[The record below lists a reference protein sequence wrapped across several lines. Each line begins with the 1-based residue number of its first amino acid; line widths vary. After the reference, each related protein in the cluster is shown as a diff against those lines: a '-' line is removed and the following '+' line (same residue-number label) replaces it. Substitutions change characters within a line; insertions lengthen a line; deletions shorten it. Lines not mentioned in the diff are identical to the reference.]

1 MIDGRARDDYCRP
14 PAKLVVWVKFRK
26 IQKVISSALNGQ
38 NTLIRSLVEASV
50 TLNQTINVR
59 SSAGLHTVL
68 GRVPALVEEIAQGA
82 SQRDLERELPFTAFR
97 LIREAGLGALRIPQA
112 LGGPGGSVSDY
123 IEVIAALA
131 SADPNVAHALRSHF
145 NFTEAVIHSPDS
157 AEKRDYVNKILD
169 GKLFAGAHTE
179 VGAPLGTILTRLTR
193 EGDDYRLNGKKWYAT
208 GSAYSDFLSF
218 SATNDEGQ
226 MISVLLPAGRAGIN
240 VLDDWDGMGQR
251 LTASGGVLLDN
262 VQVFASELKTRSH
275 NADVG
280 RHCSTLRQL
289 HLAACAA
296 GVVRNI
302 REDALGYV
310 RKQARAAMHSPAE
323 VARDDQFVQ
332 QVVGEIAANVYAV
345 DALIAHTAR
354 ILDDSSQA
362 LLNADPALEQQL
374 LDASISNAQMQV
386 VVAKL
391 ALRAAEVMFEVGGG
405 SATSRKYNFDRHWR
419 NIRTVLNHNPL
430 LHKTRVVG
438 DFYINETTTHLRE
451 GLVF

>member
-1 MIDGRARDDYCRP
+1 MTVNHSNDLAIAGGETSSSRALDQRLSQLP
-14 PAKLVVWVKFRK
+14 ELVSAIAKD
-26 IQKVISSALNGQ
+26 
-38 NTLIRSLVEASV
+38 AS
-50 TLNQTINVR
+50 R
-59 SSAGLHTVL
+59 
-68 GRVPALVEEIAQGA
+68 
-82 SQRDLERELPFTAFR
+82 RDLERELPFAAFS
-97 LIREAGLGALRIPQA
+97 LIREAGLGALRIPRA

-123 IEVIAALA
+123 IEVIASLA

-145 NFTEAVIHSPDS
+145 NFSEAVIHSPDS
-157 AEKRDYVNKILD
+157 AEKRDYVAKILD

-193 EGDDYRLNGKKWYAT
+193 EGEHYRLNGKKWYAT
-208 GSAYSDFLSF
+208 GSAYADFLSF
-218 SATNDEGQ
+218 SATDDSGKLV
-226 MISVLLPAGRAGIN
+226 SVLLPADRAGIN

-262 VQVFASELKTRSH
+262 VQVFASEIKTRGH
-275 NADVG
+275 NAEVG
-280 RHCSTLRQL
+280 RHCSSLRQL

-302 REDALGYV
+302 RQDAVDYV
-310 RKQARAAMHSPAE
+310 RRQARAAMHSPAD

-332 QVVGEIAANVYAV
+332 QVVGEIAANQYAV
-345 DALIAHTAR
+345 DALIANTAR
-354 ILDDSSQA
+354 VLDHSSQA
-362 LLNADPALEQQL
+362 LFVASATLDQQL
-374 LDASISNAQMQV
+374 IDGSISNAQMQV

-391 ALRAAEVMFEVGGG
+391 ALRSAEILFEVGGG

-430 LHKTRVVG
+430 LHKARVVG
-438 DFYINETTTHLRE
+438 DYYLNETTTHLRE

>member
-1 MIDGRARDDYCRP
+1 MTFNHSIDVSSNRP
-14 PAKLVVWVKFRK
+14 GT
-26 IQKVISSALNGQ
+26 SSPDVLR
-38 NTLIRSLVEASV
+38 TL
-50 TLNQTINVR
+50 
-59 SSAGLHTVL
+59 L
-68 GRVPALVEEIAQGA
+68 GRIPALAGEIAKEA
-82 SQRDLERELPFTAFR
+82 SQRDLERELPFEAFR
-97 LIREAGLGALRIPQA
+97 LIREAGLGALRIPVE

-123 IEVIAALA
+123 IELIVSLAA
-131 SADPNVAHALRSHF
+131 ADPNVAHALRSHF
-145 NFTEAVIHSPDS
+145 NFSEAVIHSPDS
-157 AEKRDYVNKILD
+157 AEKRDYISKILD

-193 EGDDYRLNGKKWYAT
+193 VGDSYRLNGRKWYAT

-226 MISVLLPAGRAGIN
+226 VVSVLLPADRPGIN

-262 VQVFASELKTRSH
+262 VEVLASELKTRSH
-275 NADVG
+275 DADVG

-302 REDALGYV
+302 RQDAVSYV
-310 RKQARAAMHSPAE
+310 RKQARAAMHSPVE
-323 VARDDQFVQ
+323 IARDDQFVQ
-332 QVVGEIAANVYAV
+332 QVVGEIAANVYAA

-354 ILDDSSQA
+354 ILDESSRA
-362 LLNADPALEQQL
+362 LLSADPGVDQQL
-374 LDASISNAQMQV
+374 IDASISNAQMQV

-391 ALRAAEVMFEVGGG
+391 ALRSAEVLFEVGGG

-430 LHKTRVVG
+430 LHKARVVG
-438 DFYINETTTHLRE
+438 DFYLNETTTHLRE

>member
-1 MIDGRARDDYCRP
+1 
-14 PAKLVVWVKFRK
+14 
-26 IQKVISSALNGQ
+26 
-38 NTLIRSLVEASV
+38 V
-50 TLNQTINVR
+50 TLNQTQEVR
-59 SSAGLHTVL
+59 SIPPVPSTVDGLTGL
-68 GRVPALVEEIAQGA
+68 LARIPALVNEIAQGA
-82 SQRDLERELPFTAFR
+82 SRRDLERELPFAAFA
-97 LIREAGLGALRIPQA
+97 LIRQAGLGALRIPQA

-145 NFTEAVIHSPDS
+145 NFTEAVVHSPDS
-157 AEKRDYVNKILD
+157 AEKRDYVAKILN
-169 GKLFAGAHTE
+169 GQLFAGAHTE
-179 VGAPLGTILTRLTR
+179 VGAPLGTLATRLTR
-193 EGDDYRLNGKKWYAT
+193 DGEGYRLNGKKWYAT
-208 GSAYSDFLSF
+208 GSAYADYLSF
-218 SATNDEGQ
+218 SAIDDQGQ
-226 MISVLLPAGRAGIN
+226 LISVLLPADREGIQ

-262 VQVFASELKTRSH
+262 VQVFADELKSRGH

-289 HLAACAA
+289 HLAACAG

-302 REDALGYV
+302 HQDALGYV
-310 RKQARAAMHSPAE
+310 RKQARAAMHSPAA
-323 VARDDQFVQ
+323 VARDDHFVQ
-332 QVVGEIAANVYAV
+332 QVVGEIAANTYAV

-354 ILDDSSQA
+354 ILERSSQA
-362 LLNADPALEQQL
+362 LLANDPVLDQQL
-374 LDASISNAQMQV
+374 IEASVSNAQLQV

-391 ALRAAEVMFEVGGG
+391 ALRSAEVMFEVGGG
-405 SATSRKYNFDRHWR
+405 SATSRTYNFDRHWR

-430 LHKTRVVG
+430 LHKARVVG

>member
-1 MIDGRARDDYCRP
+1 M
-14 PAKLVVWVKFRK
+14 
-26 IQKVISSALNGQ
+26 
-38 NTLIRSLVEASV
+38 
-50 TLNQTINVR
+50 TLNQIHNVR
-59 SSAGLHTVL
+59 SIGPAPSTVDGLTGL
-68 GRVPALVEEIAQGA
+68 LARIPALVNDIALGA
-82 SQRDLERELPFTAFR
+82 SQRDLERELPFAAFAQVR
-97 LIREAGLGALRIPQA
+97 QAGLGALRIPQA

-123 IEVIAALA
+123 IEVMTALA

-157 AEKRDYVNKILD
+157 AEKREYVAKILD

-179 VGAPLGTILTRLTR
+179 VGAPLGTLLTRLSR
-193 EGDDYRLNGKKWYAT
+193 DGDGYRLNGKKWYAT
-208 GSAYSDFLSF
+208 GSAYADFLSF
-218 SATNDEGQ
+218 SATDDQGQ
-226 MISVLLPAGRAGIN
+226 LISVLLPADREGIQ

-251 LTASGGVLLDN
+251 LTASGGVLLNN
-262 VQVFASELKTRSH
+262 VQVFAAELKSRDH
-275 NADVG
+275 NTDVG

-289 HLAACAA
+289 HLAACAG

-302 REDALGYV
+302 LEEALGYV
-310 RKQARAAMHSPAE
+310 RKQARAAMHSPAA

-332 QVVGEIAANVYAV
+332 QVVGEIAANAYAV

-354 ILDDSSQA
+354 ILDRSSRA
-362 LLNADPALEQQL
+362 LLSNDPALDQQL
-374 LDASISNAQMQV
+374 VEASVSNAQLQV

-391 ALRAAEVMFEVGGG
+391 ALRSAEVMFEVGGG
-405 SATSRKYNFDRHWR
+405 SATSRTYNFDRHWR

>member
-1 MIDGRARDDYCRP
+1 M
-14 PAKLVVWVKFRK
+14 
-26 IQKVISSALNGQ
+26 
-38 NTLIRSLVEASV
+38 
-50 TLNQTINVR
+50 TLNQSIDVGLSR
-59 SSAGLHTVL
+59 SATSPDGLATL
-68 GRVPALVEEIAQGA
+68 LARVPALVAEIAEGA
-82 SQRDLERELPFTAFR
+82 SRRDLERELPFEAFR
-97 LIREAGLGALRIPQA
+97 QIRQAGLGALRVPRH

-123 IEVIAALA
+123 IELIAALA

-157 AEKRDYVNKILD
+157 PEKRDYLNKILD
-169 GKLFAGAHTE
+169 NKLFAGAHTE

-193 EGDDYRLNGKKWYAT
+193 TGDSFRLKGQKWYAT

-218 SATNDEGQ
+218 SATNDDGQ
-226 MISVLLPAGRAGIN
+226 MISVLLPADRAGIS

-251 LTASGGVLLDN
+251 LTASGGVTLDN
-262 VQVFASELKTRSH
+262 VEVFASEIKTRSQD
-275 NADVG
+275 ADIG

-302 REDALGYV
+302 REDAVNYV
-310 RKQARAAMHSPAE
+310 RKQARAAMHSPAA

-332 QVVGEIAANVYAV
+332 QVVGEIAANAYAV
-345 DALIAHTAR
+345 DALIAQTAR
-354 ILDDSSQA
+354 ILDSSSQA
-362 LLNADPALEQQL
+362 LFNADPARDQQL
-374 LDASISNAQMQV
+374 IDASVSNAQMQV
-386 VVAKL
+386 VIAKL
-391 ALRAAEVMFEVGGG
+391 ALRSAEVLFEVGGG

-430 LHKTRVVG
+430 LHKARVVG
-438 DFYINETTTHLRE
+438 DFYLNETTTHLRE

>member
-1 MIDGRARDDYCRP
+1 M
-14 PAKLVVWVKFRK
+14 
-26 IQKVISSALNGQ
+26 
-38 NTLIRSLVEASV
+38 
-50 TLNQTINVR
+50 TLNQTQEVR
-59 SSAGLHTVL
+59 SIPPVPSTVNGLTGL
-68 GRVPALVEEIAQGA
+68 LARIPALVNEIAQGA
-82 SQRDLERELPFTAFR
+82 SRRDLERELPFAAFA
-97 LIREAGLGALRIPQA
+97 LIRQAGLGALRIPQA

-145 NFTEAVIHSPDS
+145 NFTEAIVHSPDS
-157 AEKRDYVNKILD
+157 AEKRDYVAKILN
-169 GKLFAGAHTE
+169 GQLFAGAHTE
-179 VGAPLGTILTRLTR
+179 VGAPLGTLVTRLTR
-193 EGDDYRLNGKKWYAT
+193 DGEGYRLNGKKWYAT
-208 GSAYSDFLSF
+208 GSAYADYLSF
-218 SATNDEGQ
+218 SAIDDQGQ
-226 MISVLLPAGRAGIN
+226 LISVLLPADREGIQ

-262 VQVFASELKTRSH
+262 VQVFADELKSRGH

-289 HLAACAA
+289 HLAACAG

-302 REDALGYV
+302 HQDALGYV
-310 RKQARAAMHSPAE
+310 RKQARAAMHSPAA
-323 VARDDQFVQ
+323 VARDDHFVQ
-332 QVVGEIAANVYAV
+332 QVVGEIAANTYAV

-354 ILDDSSQA
+354 ILERSSQA
-362 LLNADPALEQQL
+362 LLANDPVLDQQL
-374 LDASISNAQMQV
+374 IEASVSNAQLQV

-391 ALRAAEVMFEVGGG
+391 ALRSAEVMFEVGGG
-405 SATSRKYNFDRHWR
+405 SATSRTYNFDRHWR

-430 LHKTRVVG
+430 LHKARVVG

>member
-1 MIDGRARDDYCRP
+1 M
-14 PAKLVVWVKFRK
+14 
-26 IQKVISSALNGQ
+26 
-38 NTLIRSLVEASV
+38 
-50 TLNQTINVR
+50 TLNQTQEVR
-59 SSAGLHTVL
+59 SIPPVPSTVDGLTGL
-68 GRVPALVEEIAQGA
+68 LARIPALVNEIAQGA
-82 SQRDLERELPFTAFR
+82 SRRDLERELPFAAFA
-97 LIREAGLGALRIPQA
+97 LIRQAGLGALRIPQA

-145 NFTEAVIHSPDS
+145 NFTEAVVHSPDS
-157 AEKRDYVNKILD
+157 AEKRDYVAKILN
-169 GKLFAGAHTE
+169 GQLFAGAHTE
-179 VGAPLGTILTRLTR
+179 VGAPLGTLATRLTR
-193 EGDDYRLNGKKWYAT
+193 DGEGYRLNGKKWYAT
-208 GSAYSDFLSF
+208 GSAYADYLSF
-218 SATNDEGQ
+218 SAIDDQGQ
-226 MISVLLPAGRAGIN
+226 LISVLLPADREGIQ

-262 VQVFASELKTRSH
+262 VQVFADELKSRGH

-289 HLAACAA
+289 HLAACAG

-302 REDALGYV
+302 HQDALGYV
-310 RKQARAAMHSPAE
+310 RKQARAAMHSPAA
-323 VARDDQFVQ
+323 VARDDHFVQ
-332 QVVGEIAANVYAV
+332 QVVGEIAANTYAV

-354 ILDDSSQA
+354 ILERSSQA
-362 LLNADPALEQQL
+362 LLANDPVLDQQL
-374 LDASISNAQMQV
+374 IEASVSNAQLQV

-391 ALRAAEVMFEVGGG
+391 ALRSAEVMFEVGGG
-405 SATSRKYNFDRHWR
+405 SATSRTYNFDRHWR

-430 LHKTRVVG
+430 LHKARVVG

>member
-1 MIDGRARDDYCRP
+1 M
-14 PAKLVVWVKFRK
+14 
-26 IQKVISSALNGQ
+26 
-38 NTLIRSLVEASV
+38 
-50 TLNQTINVR
+50 TLNQTVNVR
-59 SSAGLHTVL
+59 SVQPLASAGTDLHGML
-68 GRVPALVEEIAQGA
+68 GRIPDLVQEIARDA
-82 SQRDLERELPFTAFR
+82 SRRDLERELPFAAFG
-97 LIREAGLGALRIPQA
+97 LIREAGLGALRIPRA
-112 LGGPGGSVSDY
+112 LGGPGASVSDY
-123 IEVIAALA
+123 IEMIATLA

-157 AEKRDYVNKILD
+157 PEKRDYVSKILD

-193 EGDDYRLNGKKWYAT
+193 TGDDYRLNGKKWYAT
-208 GSAYSDFLSF
+208 GSAYADYLSF

-226 MISVLLPAGRAGIN
+226 LISVLLPADRPGIN
-240 VLDDWDGMGQR
+240 ILDDWDGMGQR

-262 VQVFASELKTRSH
+262 VQVLATELKTRSH

-310 RKQARAAMHSPAE
+310 RKQARAAMHSPADS
-323 VARDDQFVQ
+323 ARDDQFVQ
-332 QVVGEIAANVYAV
+332 QVVGEIAANAYAV
-345 DALIAHTAR
+345 DALIAHTAG
-354 ILDDSSQA
+354 ILDAGSQA
-362 LLNADPALEQQL
+362 LFNADPALDQQL
-374 LDASISNAQMQV
+374 IEASISNAQMQV
-386 VVAKL
+386 VVARL
-391 ALRAAEVMFEVGGG
+391 ALRSAEVMFEVGGG

-430 LHKTRVVG
+430 LHKARVVG
-438 DFYINETTTHLRE
+438 DFYINDTTTHLRE

>member
-1 MIDGRARDDYCRP
+1 M
-14 PAKLVVWVKFRK
+14 
-26 IQKVISSALNGQ
+26 
-38 NTLIRSLVEASV
+38 
-50 TLNQTINVR
+50 TLNQTQEVR
-59 SSAGLHTVL
+59 SIPPVPSTVDGLTGL
-68 GRVPALVEEIAQGA
+68 LARIPPLVNEIAQGA
-82 SQRDLERELPFTAFR
+82 SRRDLERELPFAAFA
-97 LIREAGLGALRIPQA
+97 LIRQAGLGALRIPQA

-145 NFTEAVIHSPDS
+145 NFTEAVVHSPDS
-157 AEKRDYVNKILD
+157 AEKRDYVAKILN
-169 GKLFAGAHTE
+169 GQLFAGAHTE
-179 VGAPLGTILTRLTR
+179 VGAPLGTLVTRLTR
-193 EGDDYRLNGKKWYAT
+193 DGEGYRLNGKKWYAT
-208 GSAYSDFLSF
+208 GSAYADYLSF
-218 SATNDEGQ
+218 SAIDDHGQ
-226 MISVLLPAGRAGIN
+226 LISVLLPADREGIQ

-262 VQVFASELKTRSH
+262 VQVFADELKSRGH

-289 HLAACAA
+289 HLAACAG

-302 REDALGYV
+302 HQDALGYV
-310 RKQARAAMHSPAE
+310 RKQARAAMHSPAA
-323 VARDDQFVQ
+323 VARDDHFVQ
-332 QVVGEIAANVYAV
+332 QVVGEIAANTYAV

-354 ILDDSSQA
+354 ILERSSQA
-362 LLNADPALEQQL
+362 LLANDPVLDQQL
-374 LDASISNAQMQV
+374 IEASVSNAQLQV

-391 ALRAAEVMFEVGGG
+391 ALRSAEVMFEVGGG
-405 SATSRKYNFDRHWR
+405 SATSRTYNFDRHWR

-430 LHKTRVVG
+430 LHKARVVG

>member
-1 MIDGRARDDYCRP
+1 M
-14 PAKLVVWVKFRK
+14 
-26 IQKVISSALNGQ
+26 
-38 NTLIRSLVEASV
+38 
-50 TLNQTINVR
+50 TLNQTVNVR
-59 SSAGLHTVL
+59 SVQPLASSGTSLHGML
-68 GRVPALVEEIAQGA
+68 GRIPDLVQEIARDA
-82 SQRDLERELPFTAFR
+82 SRRDLERELPFAAFG
-97 LIREAGLGALRIPQA
+97 LIREAGLGALRIPRA
-112 LGGPGGSVSDY
+112 LGGPGASVSDY
-123 IEVIAALA
+123 IEMIATLA

-157 AEKRDYVNKILD
+157 PEKRDYVSKILD

-193 EGDDYRLNGKKWYAT
+193 TGDDYRLNGKKWYAT
-208 GSAYSDFLSF
+208 GSAYADYLSF

-226 MISVLLPAGRAGIN
+226 LISVLLPADRPGIN
-240 VLDDWDGMGQR
+240 ILDDWDGMGQR

-262 VQVFASELKTRSH
+262 VQVLATELKTRSH

-310 RKQARAAMHSPAE
+310 RKQARAAMHSPADS
-323 VARDDQFVQ
+323 ARDDQFVQ
-332 QVVGEIAANVYAV
+332 QVVGEIAANAYAV
-345 DALIAHTAR
+345 DALIAHTAG
-354 ILDDSSQA
+354 ILDAGSQA
-362 LLNADPALEQQL
+362 LFNADPALDQQL
-374 LDASISNAQMQV
+374 IEASISNAQMQV
-386 VVAKL
+386 VVARL
-391 ALRAAEVMFEVGGG
+391 ALRSAEVMFEVGGG

-430 LHKTRVVG
+430 LHKARVVG
-438 DFYINETTTHLRE
+438 DFYINDTTTHLRE

>member
-1 MIDGRARDDYCRP
+1 
-14 PAKLVVWVKFRK
+14 
-26 IQKVISSALNGQ
+26 
-38 NTLIRSLVEASV
+38 V
-50 TLNQTINVR
+50 TLNHSIDVSSTR
-59 SSAGLHTVL
+59 SGTSSPDVLRTLL
-68 GRVPALVEEIAQGA
+68 GRIPALVEEIARDA
-82 SQRDLERELPFTAFR
+82 SKRDLERELPFEAFR
-97 LIREAGLGALRIPQA
+97 LIREAGLGALRVPKA
-112 LGGPGGSVSDY
+112 LGGAGGSVSDY
-123 IEVIAALA
+123 IELIAALA

-157 AEKRDYVNKILD
+157 AEKRDYISKILD

-179 VGAPLGTILTRLTR
+179 VGAPLGTILTRLSR
-193 EGDDYRLNGKKWYAT
+193 VGDGYRLNGKKWYAT

-226 MISVLLPAGRAGIN
+226 MISVLLPADRPGIN

-251 LTASGGVLLDN
+251 LTASGGVSLDN
-262 VQVFASELKTRSH
+262 VEVFAEELKTRGH

-289 HLAACAA
+289 HLAACTA

-302 REDALGYV
+302 REDAVNYV
-310 RKQARAAMHSPAE
+310 RKQARAAMHSPADI
-323 VARDDQFVQ
+323 ARDDQFVQ
-332 QVVGEIAANVYAV
+332 QVVGEIAANAYAV
-345 DALIAHTAR
+345 DALIANTAR
-354 ILDDSSQA
+354 ILDESSQA
-362 LLNADPALEQQL
+362 LFNNDAALDRQL
-374 LDASISNAQMQV
+374 IDASISNAQMQV

-391 ALRAAEVMFEVGGG
+391 ALRSAEVLFEVGGG

-430 LHKTRVVG
+430 LHKARVVG
-438 DFYINETTTHLRE
+438 DFYLNETTTHLRE

>member
-1 MIDGRARDDYCRP
+1 M
-14 PAKLVVWVKFRK
+14 
-26 IQKVISSALNGQ
+26 
-38 NTLIRSLVEASV
+38 
-50 TLNQTINVR
+50 TLNQTNEVR
-59 SSAGLHTVL
+59 SIRPVPSSFDGLGVL
-68 GRVPALVEEIAQGA
+68 LARVPALVKEIAKEA
-82 SQRDLERELPFTAFR
+82 SRRDLERELPFAAFA

-123 IEVIAALA
+123 IEVITALA

-145 NFTEAVIHSPDS
+145 NFSEAVIHSPDS
-157 AEKRDYVNKILD
+157 AEKRDYVSKILD

-193 EGDDYRLNGKKWYAT
+193 DGDDYRLNGKKWYAT

-218 SATNDEGQ
+218 SATDDQGQ
-226 MISVLLPAGRAGIN
+226 MISVLLPADRAGIN

-262 VQVFASELKTRSH
+262 VQVFADELKSRGN

-302 REDALGYV
+302 REDALSYV
-310 RKQARAAMHSPAE
+310 RKQARAAMHSPA
-323 VARDDQFVQ
+323 AIASDDQFVQ
-332 QVVGEIAANVYAV
+332 QVVGEIAANAYAV

-354 ILDDSSQA
+354 ILDRSSQA
-362 LLNADPALEQQL
+362 LLTHDPALDQQL
-374 LDASISNAQMQV
+374 VDASVSNAQLQV

-391 ALRAAEVMFEVGGG
+391 ALRSAEVMFEVGGG
-405 SATSRKYNFDRHWR
+405 SATSRTYNFDRHWR

>member
-1 MIDGRARDDYCRP
+1 VTFNHSIDVSSNRP
-14 PAKLVVWVKFRK
+14 GT
-26 IQKVISSALNGQ
+26 SSPDVLR
-38 NTLIRSLVEASV
+38 TL
-50 TLNQTINVR
+50 
-59 SSAGLHTVL
+59 L
-68 GRVPALVEEIAQGA
+68 GRIPALAGEIAKEA
-82 SQRDLERELPFTAFR
+82 SQRDLERELPFEAFR
-97 LIREAGLGALRIPQA
+97 LIREAGLGALRIPVE

-123 IEVIAALA
+123 IELIVSLAA
-131 SADPNVAHALRSHF
+131 ADPNVAHALRSHF
-145 NFTEAVIHSPDS
+145 NFSEAVIHSPDS
-157 AEKRDYVNKILD
+157 AEKRDYISKILD

-193 EGDDYRLNGKKWYAT
+193 VGDSYRLNGRKWYAT

-226 MISVLLPAGRAGIN
+226 VVSVLLPADRPGIN

-262 VQVFASELKTRSH
+262 VEVLASELKTRSH
-275 NADVG
+275 DADVG

-302 REDALGYV
+302 RQDAVSYV
-310 RKQARAAMHSPAE
+310 RKQARAAMHSPVE
-323 VARDDQFVQ
+323 IARDDQFVQ
-332 QVVGEIAANVYAV
+332 QVVGEIAANVYAA

-354 ILDDSSQA
+354 ILDESSRA
-362 LLNADPALEQQL
+362 LLSADPGVDQQL
-374 LDASISNAQMQV
+374 IDASISNAQMQV

-391 ALRAAEVMFEVGGG
+391 ALRSAEVLFEVGGG

-430 LHKTRVVG
+430 LHKARVVG
-438 DFYINETTTHLRE
+438 DFYLNETTTHLRE